1 VGSAPTGAL
10 LVLLDRRRAS
20 AADVAGATAAI
31 AKLGARPA
39 GRSVLEIGLITVRP
53 AVGVAP
59 ATLARRL
66 RALPGVASVAPERR
80 YVPRA
85 LPDDPA
91 LTAID
96 PSSGQAWQW
105 YLLHED
111 FPRAW
116 SITNG
121 ADAVVGV
128 IDSGIDAS
136 HPDLSAKLATAPV
149 DQQLFSST
157 GPANTDQVGHG
168 THVASLACAATNN
181 AIGMAGAGD
190 QCRLVIEK
198 TDFTDSSI
206 DAAIVDATNRHVD
219 SLNMSFGPDPD
230 AAPTPAPAAEVRAL
244 HYAADHKVVLVA
256 AAADAPT
263 AEQGDPANV
272 LQPAGSG
279 ANLADG
285 IGIDVTAAQSGG
297 ERAAFAGFGG
307 EISLAAY
314 GSFQPPS
321 SPPTA
326 PCTGAPLGLF
336 GAFPGN
342 STRFEALPDPAAC
355 RVAFAGDSRYATI
368 AGTSMAAPQ
377 VAATAA
383 MMRALNP
390 YASLRDLLETLKRTA
405 QRAAGTGWNSNLG
418 WGILDAGAAVTAIRR
433 LDRLPPVSRLIAPRV
448 TSRPAFTLRWSG
460 HDQRRDGLATSGIA
474 YYDVYVRTNGGRPL
488 RIARTRAHS
497 LEFLARP
504 GDSYLFDTVA
514 VDRAGNREVKPVRVP
529 TRVTG

>member
-105 YLLHED
+105 YLLRED

-297 ERAAFAGFGG
+297 GRAAFAGFGG

-460 HDQRRDGLATSGIA
+460 YDQRRNGLATSGIA
-474 YYDVYVRTNGGRPL
+474 YYDVYGRTNGGRPL

-504 GDSYLFDTVA
+504 GDSYVFDTVA